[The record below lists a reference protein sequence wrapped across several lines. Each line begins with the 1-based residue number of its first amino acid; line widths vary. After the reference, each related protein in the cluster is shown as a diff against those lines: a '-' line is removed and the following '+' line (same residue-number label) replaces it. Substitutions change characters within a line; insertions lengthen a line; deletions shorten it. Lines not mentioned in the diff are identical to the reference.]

1 MSPALKG
8 PVKLT
13 GKQRDTLKTMR
24 RQNGF
29 CAKLNS
35 VYGVWGLRGEGEG
48 GGRDRER
55 RGLMSD
61 GMSPPLGWRTAEQSP
76 AAVSFNELLGTCL
89 CFSCCLATLILA
101 LEMVTAGNNF
111 FKG

>member
-48 GGRDRER
+48 GAETEREE
-55 RGLMSD
+55 D
-61 GMSPPLGWRTAEQSP
+61 
-76 AAVSFNELLGTCL
+76 
-89 CFSCCLATLILA
+89 
-101 LEMVTAGNNF
+101 
-111 FKG
+111 